1 MARTLTIYERST
13 PTYLFSI
20 TDMDASG
27 VDIAG
32 MKAMMCITFSGTKT
46 ISGTT
51 TDFSDVRYIVN
62 AVESGFTYDI
72 DVEVWADASYC
83 RTDEAN
89 NMFAITVPM
98 WRYILPSTHTLTSI
112 TYQVFMYS
120 LEQVLGVGT
129 RAIGGVSDTISGRV
143 KYHNILID
151 SGTIEL
157 LPSMFPT
164 TENMRPIPYTV
175 SSGIN
180 TASRTADLAT
190 IDFVALAANADPED
204 VTTTLLEN
212 GVTEAQGK
220 ALCRLATALD
230 TSPYPEYDFTD
241 HYSVRK
247 MPMNDAYALFGA
259 PIAAISAAAVPTKRI
274 DMV

>member
-1 MARTLTIYERST
+1 MARTLTVYERST

-62 AVESGFTYDI
+62 AIEGEFTYDR

-120 LEQVLGVGT
+120 LEQVQGVGT
-129 RAIGGVSDTISGRV
+129 RAVGGVPDTISGRV

-164 TENMRPIPYTV
+164 TANMKPIPYTV
-175 SSGIN
+175 SSGLN
-180 TASRTADLAT
+180 TFSKTADLAT
-190 IDFVALAANADPED
+190 IDFVALAANDDPKD

-212 GVTEAQGK
+212 GVTEAQGR
-220 ALCRLATALD
+220 ALCELSKALD
-230 TSPYPEYDFTD
+230 TSAYPGYDFKD
-241 HYSVRK
+241 NYSVRR
-247 MPMNDAYALFGA
+247 MPMKDAYALFGA
-259 PIAAISAAAVPTKRI
+259 SIAAISAATVSKKRI

>member
-51 TDFSDVRYIVN
+51 TDFSDIRYIVN
-62 AVESGFTYDI
+62 AVEPEFTYDS

-83 RTDEAN
+83 RTDEAT

-98 WRYILPSTHTLTSI
+98 WKYILPPTHTLTSI

-120 LEQVLGVGT
+120 LERVSGVGT
-129 RAIGGVSDTISGRV
+129 RAIGGVPDTISGRV

-180 TASRTADLAT
+180 TASKTSDLAT
-190 IDFVALAANADPED
+190 IDFAAIAAPAAPED
-204 VTTTLLEN
+204 ITSTLLEN
-212 GVTEAQGK
+212 GVTEAQGR
-220 ALCRLATALD
+220 ALCGLAIALD
-230 TSPYPEYDFTD
+230 TSSYPRYDFTD

-259 PIAAISAAAVPTKRI
+259 SIAAISAATVSTKRI